1 MEYYPETE
9 TAQEQPRPPRPSW
22 ITRLWGFGLVLV
34 SVVLLGALISYRA
47 EEVSWAFLHPTA
59 SPAQACTNALG
70 IVGLYLAGLLYW
82 LLGAGAL
89 YTCLLLILMG
99 FGMLMHPDE
108 RRLGQGIAL
117 ACLTMCACAALSV
130 QPYAL
135 HGWAMGHG
143 LNTLGGNLGY
153 LDGTCVLEPLFG
165 TQATLCLLLAA
176 HWFGLLYFTRLT
188 LHGFCVGVKA
198 DTLRFLAWRKEC
210 AARRAERREQQRQE
224 WLRHAEEQRRA
235 AEAQQ
240 AAQAAGVYG
249 AGNAPDSPAP
259 APLPP
264 RTKSGLFGRLMHR
277 EPAPEP
283 APLHPA
289 PQPDKMDN
297 LFPEDIALPRSLEE
311 NMTEA
316 RRMDAARVPTLTPG
330 DARRRVG
337 SIPTRAPRSPRGNLL
352 DLMNG
357 VEEAITLSTAPGAP
371 ERPAMLVPDDEPAP
385 RSREEILA
393 ERARIQAERTAA
405 ARAASAARAARQ
417 AEQPE
422 PEPAPRTAP
431 RAATPAPA
439 PAQPNRIRSAAPAP
453 LPSRDDRPQK
463 SDYPLPPYEL
473 LKYEPATAEMD
484 EQSRIEM
491 ADTQQRII
499 DTLDTF
505 RIAVTAGDITRG
517 PSVTRYEFYPP
528 RGLRVNKIESLGK
541 DLMLATK
548 TRAIN
553 ILAPIPGKDTVG
565 IELEN
570 SVKSPVYLR
579 ELLQSDN
586 FKNPKL
592 AIPVAL
598 GKDVYGNAIIGD
610 LAAMPHTLV
619 AGTTGSGKSVCINS
633 MILSMLYKFRPEE
646 LRLILVDP
654 KVVEMQPYR
663 KLPHLA
669 CPVVTVPNRVI
680 GALRWAVNEMERRYR
695 MFSMVGVRTFKD
707 YNARNPLDDPRPEPP
722 PAHEELYT
730 DDRMA
735 SSIIRDIED
744 SNDGRDIPDDDDMEQ
759 GELDLDRPDE
769 LPEKIPYIVIIID
782 ELADLMQVVKEDLE
796 NYIARLTQKARAA
809 GIHLVAA
816 TQTPRSNVV
825 TGLIK
830 ANIPSRIAFRV
841 ASPLDSRIILDTTGA
856 ENLLGKG
863 DSLFVPPDGL
873 SKMTRVQGAFVSD
886 AEIQQIIDF
895 CAKHAE
901 QHFEQGVTA
910 EMNNSDDSVRTDN
923 ERIAPKAMSGDDA
936 ELYERCVNLVITERK
951 ASTSLLQRRFS
962 IGYGKAAKIMDQME
976 ENGIIGPSQG
986 ASRPREILVDEA

>member
-9 TAQEQPRPPRPSW
+9 TAPEPPRAPRPSW
-22 ITRLWGFGLVLV
+22 MTRLWGFGLVLL

-47 EEVSWAFLHPTA
+47 DEVTWAFLHPTA
-59 SPAQACTNALG
+59 TPAHDCTNALG

-89 YTCLLLILMG
+89 YTCVLAILMG
-99 FGMLMHPDE
+99 FGMLMHPE
-108 RRLGQGIAL
+108 ARRLGQSIAL
-117 ACLTMCACAALSV
+117 ACLTMCACAAFSV

-135 HGWAMGHG
+135 HGWAAAHG

-165 TQATLCLLLAA
+165 TDAALCILLTA

-188 LHGFCVGVKA
+188 LHGFCIGVKEDA
-198 DTLRFLAWRKEC
+198 LRFLAWRKAC

-224 WLRHAEEQRRA
+224 WLRHAEEERRA

-240 AAQAAGVYG
+240 AAQAAAVYG
-249 AGNAPDSPAP
+249 AAPAPASPAN

-264 RTKSGLFGRLMHR
+264 RAKSGLFGRLLHR
-277 EPAPEP
+277 EPSPEP
-283 APLHPA
+283 TPQPVV
-289 PQPDKMDN
+289 QPDKMDF
-297 LFPEDIALPRSLEE
+297 LFPEDETPELPRSFEE
-311 NMTEA
+311 STTEA
-316 RRMDAARVPTLTPG
+316 RQRDAERVRTLTPG
-330 DARRRVG
+330 DARRRIG
-337 SIPTRAPRSPRGNLL
+337 SMPTRTPRSPRGNLL
-352 DLMNG
+352 DLMND

-371 ERPAMLVPDDEPAP
+371 ERPAMIVPDDDAPAP

-393 ERARIQAERTAA
+393 ERARIQAERAAA
-405 ARAASAARAARQ
+405 ARAAATAAR
-417 AEQPE
+417 QPE
-422 PEPAPRTAP
+422 PEPEPRPVRTPSAP
-431 RAATPAPA
+431 RAAEPRT
-439 PAQPNRIRSAAPAP
+439 IRSAAPAP
-453 LPSRDDRPQK
+453 LPARDDRPQK

-484 EQSRIEM
+484 EQSRLEM

-695 MFSMVGVRTFKD
+695 LFSMVGVRTFKD

-735 SSIIRDIED
+735 SSIIRDIEA
-744 SNDGRDIPDDDDMEQ
+744 SNDGRDIPDGDDMEQ

-986 ASRPREILVDEA
+986 ASRPREILVDEV

>member
-1 MEYYPETE
+1 MANTKKASPAKKSS
-9 TAQEQPRPPRPSW
+9 TASKARSPKSAEPPPAPTPIR
-22 ITRLWGFGLVLV
+22 RE
-34 SVVLLGALISYRA
+34 LGAGVFLFLTLLMLISYFNTDGSFIAFFTDLMKGLLGGGFHLLAPCFLICAFILAFHRGKPVSLRVSCALLLPMLFAGMQSLLLYVAPAGKFDLTAVVGDLFLQGQQGGCGGVVGGLLGLGLEKAFSVYGAFPLLLVLFILCLCKSLKFSLSDAAGKLKTSLLTPYPEEEIPPARQTGPAPTARTADKKATPIKQTASRRTYPLDIPLGEEEEALPLNELEDSEELFEPKPTPRKARVRKKA
-47 EEVSWAFLHPTA
+47 EETA
-59 SPAQACTNALG
+59 SAAPVVPAAPARTG
-70 IVGLYLAGLLYW
+70 S
-82 LLGAGAL
+82 
-89 YTCLLLILMG
+89 
-99 FGMLMHPDE
+99 
-108 RRLGQGIAL
+108 
-117 ACLTMCACAALSV
+117 AAS
-130 QPYAL
+130 
-135 HGWAMGHG
+135 
-143 LNTLGGNLGY
+143 
-153 LDGTCVLEPLFG
+153 
-165 TQATLCLLLAA
+165 
-176 HWFGLLYFTRLT
+176 
-188 LHGFCVGVKA
+188 A
-198 DTLRFLAWRKEC
+198 DTEPMSFEEASAFAGIDVGDGFVEIPNT
-210 AARRAERREQQRQE
+210 ARRVKPAPVVIGEISDPPRKK
-224 WLRHAEEQRRA
+224 AKKEELA
-235 AEAQQ
+235 AEAQTMADSISE
-240 AAQAAGVYG
+240 AAEKEIGEYRFPPVELLNSGTAGAIDAKDEIVTNKERLEG
-249 AGNAPDSPAP
+249 A
-259 APLPP
+259 
-264 RTKSGLFGRLMHR
+264 
-277 EPAPEP
+277 
-283 APLHPA
+283 
-289 PQPDKMDN
+289 
-297 LFPEDIALPRSLEE
+297 
-311 NMTEA
+311 
-316 RRMDAARVPTLTPG
+316 
-330 DARRRVG
+330 
-337 SIPTRAPRSPRGNLL
+337 
-352 DLMNG
+352 
-357 VEEAITLSTAPGAP
+357 
-371 ERPAMLVPDDEPAP
+371 
-385 RSREEILA
+385 
-393 ERARIQAERTAA
+393 
-405 ARAASAARAARQ
+405 
-417 AEQPE
+417 
-422 PEPAPRTAP
+422 
-431 RAATPAPA
+431 
-439 PAQPNRIRSAAPAP
+439 IRSFG
-453 LPSRDDRPQK
+453 
-463 SDYPLPPYEL
+463 
-473 LKYEPATAEMD
+473 
-484 EQSRIEM
+484 IN
-491 ADTQQRII
+491 
-499 DTLDTF
+499 
-505 RIAVTAGDITRG
+505 AGIVGVIRG
-517 PSVTRYEFYPP
+517 PTVTRYDIELEQ
-528 RGLRVNKIESLGK
+528 GVKLSRVTNLAGDLALALGV
-541 DLMLATK
+541 
-548 TRAIN
+548 IN
-553 ILAPIPGKDTVG
+553 VRIAPIPDKISTVG
-565 IELEN
+565 IEVPN
-570 SVKSPVYLR
+570 KIVSTVYLR
-579 ELLQSDN
+579 DIIDSDA
-586 FKNPKL
+586 FSAASSKL
-592 AIPVAL
+592 TFAL
-598 GKDVYGNAIIGD
+598 GKDIGGNAIVGNIAK
-610 LAAMPHTLV
+610 LPHLLI

-769 LPEKIPYIVIIID
+769 LPDKIPYIVIIID

>member
-9 TAQEQPRPPRPSW
+9 TAPEPPRPQRPAW
-22 ITRLWGFGLVLV
+22 MTRLWGFGLVLL

-47 EEVSWAFLHPTA
+47 DEVSWPFLHPTA
-59 SPAQACTNALG
+59 SPAHPCTNALG

-89 YTCLLLILMG
+89 YTCFLTIIMG
-99 FGMLMHPDE
+99 FGMLMHPE
-108 RRLGQGIAL
+108 ARRMGQGIAL
-117 ACLTMCACAALSV
+117 ACLTLCACALLSV

-135 HGWAMGHG
+135 HGWAVAHG

-153 LDGTCVLEPLFG
+153 LDGSCVLEPLFG
-165 TQATLCLLLAA
+165 TGAALSLLLVA
-176 HWFGLLYFTRLT
+176 HWFGLLYFSRLT
-188 LHGFCVGVKA
+188 LRTFGVGVKE
-198 DTLRFLAWRKEC
+198 DTLRFLAWRREC
-210 AARRAERREQQRQE
+210 AAKRAERREQKRQE
-224 WLRHAEEQRRA
+224 WLRHAEEQRQA

-240 AAQAAGVYG
+240 AAQAAAVYG
-249 AGNAPDSPAP
+249 AAPAAATAP
-259 APLPP
+259 ENAPLPP
-264 RTKSGLFGRLMHR
+264 RTKSSLFGRLMHR

-283 APLHPA
+283 QPLQPL
-289 PQPDKMDN
+289 PQPDKMDY
-297 LFPEDIALPRSLEE
+297 LFPEDETPAPPRSLEE
-311 NMTEA
+311 NRTEA
-316 RRMDAARVPTLTPG
+316 RRMDAERVRTLTPG
-330 DARRRVG
+330 DARRRIG
-337 SIPTRAPRSPRGNLL
+337 SMPTRSPRSPRGNLL

-371 ERPAMLVPDDEPAP
+371 ERPAMLVPEDDEPAP

-393 ERARIQAERTAA
+393 ERARIQAERAAA
-405 ARAASAARAARQ
+405 ARSAAAAARD
-417 AEQPE
+417 AARHPEQE
-422 PEPAPRTAP
+422 PEP
-431 RAATPAPA
+431 TPAPRRTRTVE
-439 PAQPNRIRSAAPAP
+439 PRTIRSAAPSP
-453 LPSRDDRPQK
+453 LPARDERPQLP
-463 SDYPLPPYEL
+463 DYPLPPYEL
-473 LKYEPATAEMD
+473 LKYEPASAEMD
-484 EQSRIEM
+484 EQSRLEM

-499 DTLDTF
+499 DTLETF
-505 RIAVTAGDITRG
+505 RISVTPGDITRG

-528 RGLRVNKIESLGK
+528 RGLRVNKIESLSK

-663 KLPHLA
+663 TLPHLA

-744 SNDGRDIPDDDDMEQ
+744 SNDGRDIPDEDDMEQ

-769 LPEKIPYIVIIID
+769 LPDKIPYIVIIID

-886 AEIQQIIDF
+886 AEIQQIINF
-895 CAKHAE
+895 CAAHAK

-986 ASRPREILVDEA
+986 ASRPREILVDEV

>member
-1 MEYYPETE
+1 MDYYPETM
-9 TAQEQPRPPRPSW
+9 QQPRPPAPRPTW
-22 ITRLWGFGLVLV
+22 TTRLWGFVLIV
-34 SVVLLGALISYRA
+34 LSVVILGALITYHA
-47 EEVSWAFLHPTA
+47 DEVSWGFLNPTA
-59 SPAQACTNALG
+59 TPAHTCTNALG
-70 IVGLYLAGLLYW
+70 PVGMYAAGLLYW

-89 YTCLLLILMG
+89 YAFVLSLFMG
-99 FGMLMHPDE
+99 FGMLLHPE
-108 RRLGQGIAL
+108 EKRLGQAVAL
-117 ACLTMCACAALSV
+117 LGLVICACAAFSV
-130 QPYAL
+130 QTDIL
-135 HGWAMGHG
+135 LGWAASRG
-143 LNTLGGNLGY
+143 LHTLGGNLGY
-153 LDGTCVLEPLFG
+153 LDGTCVL
-165 TQATLCLLLAA
+165 QALLGQDAALCVLLAA
-176 HWFGLLYFTRLT
+176 HWFGLLYFSRLT
-188 LHGFCVGVKA
+188 LLSFCRGVGEDFA
-198 DTLRFLAWRKEC
+198 LFRAWL
-210 AARRAERREQQRQE
+210 AERRRIK
-224 WLRHAEEQRRA
+224 AERRA
-235 AEAQQ
+235 AAREEWVRREPEAPAAMRAPQ
-240 AAQAAGVYG
+240 APEY
-249 AGNAPDSPAP
+249 APQHVATPVPAP
-259 APLPP
+259 QPMPSPYSAETDNRAPQAPP
-264 RTKSGLFGRLMHR
+264 AERQRSGLFGRLFRHD
-277 EPAPEP
+277 AAQPEP
-283 APLHPA
+283 QEQLPPTPTHQGTLFPETDEQPPLPLEEQIETARRREADRVRMVTPAEARNRRCAA
-289 PQPDKMDN
+289 PQP
-297 LFPEDIALPRSLEE
+297 
-311 NMTEA
+311 
-316 RRMDAARVPTLTPG
+316 RR
-330 DARRRVG
+330 G
-337 SIPTRAPRSPRGNLL
+337 SRDNLL
-352 DLMNG
+352 DLMTG

-371 ERPAMLVPDDEPAP
+371 ERPAVLVPEEPV
-385 RSREEILA
+385 RTREELLA
-393 ERARIQAERTAA
+393 ERERAIAARRAA
-405 ARAASAARAARQ
+405 AA
-417 AEQPE
+417 
-422 PEPAPRTAP
+422 
-431 RAATPAPA
+431 
-439 PAQPNRIRSAAPAP
+439 AAPAP
-453 LPSRDDRPQK
+453 RRAAARTPERAKTPPAPLPARDDRPQK
-463 SDYPLPPYEL
+463 DDYPLPPYEL

-484 EQSRIEM
+484 EQSRREM
-491 ADTQQRII
+491 ADTQQNII
-499 DTLDTF
+499 ETLDTF

-528 RGLRVNKIESLGK
+528 RGLRVNRIESLQK

-548 TRAIN
+548 ARSIN

-663 KLPHLA
+663 TLPHLA
-669 CPVVTVPNRVI
+669 CPVVTNPARVI

-707 YNARNPLDDPRPEPP
+707 FNARNPLDDPRPEPP

-735 SSIIRDIED
+735 TAIMRDIED
-744 SNDGRDIPDDDDMEQ
+744 SNDERDIPAEEEPEQ

-769 LPEKIPYIVIIID
+769 LPDKIPYIVIIID

-816 TQTPRSNVV
+816 TQTPRSDVV

-841 ASPLDSRIILDTTGA
+841 ASPLDSRIILDTKGA

-863 DSLFVPPDGL
+863 DSLFVPPDGI

-886 AEIQQIIDF
+886 GEIQKIINF
-895 CAKHAE
+895 CASHAQ

-923 ERIAPKAMSGDDA
+923 EHIAPKSMSGEDA

-986 ASRPREILVDEA
+986 TSRPREVLVEQA